1 MATSSW
7 QRAVEGCL
15 DANELR
21 VLRFLRSSHPELV
34 APFLSAVP
42 RARRATL
49 NRLTSSVLREGVAGL
64 DLEVHKPSPPVE
76 GVEKL
81 SFDLA
86 GKTSRVLSL
95 AGEGSLIVPVA
106 GSYAFGRLEVE
117 GPILYVSTGRIRKL
131 RHAAEMSQL
140 IRRRGPKKNSRSLWV
155 EFEREL
161 ENGSANLALAYTYHG
176 KKAERLR
183 RIASECG
190 AKTVLD

>member
-1 MATSSW
+1 MPVSTSTSSL
-7 QRAVEGCL
+7 QPAVEGCL
-15 DANELR
+15 DADELR

-34 APFLSAVP
+34 APFLSTVP

-64 DLEVHKPSPPVE
+64 DSDGPKPPPVE

-86 GKTSRVLSL
+86 DETSKVLSL

-117 GPILYVSTGRIRKL
+117 GPILHVSAGRIMKL
-131 RHAAEMSQL
+131 RHAAELLRL
-140 IRRRGPKKNSRSLWV
+140 IRRRGPYENPLGHWV

-161 ENGSANLALAYTYHG
+161 ENSSANLALAYAYEGEKG
-176 KKAERLR
+176 KWLR
-183 RIASECG
+183 RVASG
-190 AKTVLD
+190 